1 MKKLAIESIAK
12 ELIDAAFEVHMQLGP
27 GLLESVYEYCLSQEL
42 RNRSI
47 NHSVQCRLPLIYKGV
62 ELQKE
67 FYIDMLI
74 SGCIIVEIKAVEVVA
89 PVHYAQLL
97 SYMRLANKKLGF
109 LINFNV
115 PLLKDGIKRIVN
127 NY

>member
-1 MKKLAIESIAK
+1 MEKLSIEIIVK
-12 ELIDAAFEVHMQLGP
+12 EFINAAFEVHKQLGP

-42 RNRSI
+42 RSRSI

-74 SGCIIVEIKAVEVVA
+74 SGCIVIEIKSVETVA

-97 SYMRLANKKLGF
+97 SYMRLANKNLGF